1 MCVCVQGNLA
11 PAGAVLKFSGKAP
24 RVFKGPAKVYN
35 SERLGNTR
43 THLPACLHASPSHYL
58 LDYLLVL
65 TLDTQS
71 ESEVGLD

>member
-1 MCVCVQGNLA
+1 MFTRVSFGHSPLPSLLACACVRVCVQGNLA

-43 THLPACLHASPSHYL
+43 THLPACLPAC
-58 LDYLLVL
+58 L
-65 TLDTQS
+65 T
-71 ESEVGLD
+71 